1 MNNAT
6 SPSRRSRA
14 RVVSLLAAGL
24 LTLPSCRIP
33 QLCCAQRGAP
43 LPDTFDGEVC
53 DDLPSACV
61 GWRDFYEDP
70 CLTGLIDQTLVGN
83 QELKILAQ
91 EVRIANTEVLA
102 RRGEYLP
109 FVTLGAAAGVEK
121 SGLYTR
127 AGAVEE
133 NLLAGGK
140 AFPDPLPNFLVA
152 ADVSWEI
159 DIWRK
164 LRNAKDAAVLRFLAS
179 RDGQNYVVTRLVAE
193 VAENYYEL
201 LALDNRLA
209 ILNKTIEIQEQT
221 LEKAQSLKDAAEGT
235 ELGVQRFQAEVRKN
249 QSERFIIQQEIIEV
263 ENRINFLA
271 GRFPQSVVRCPSDFI
286 NIELQTLCVGVP
298 SQLLRNR
305 ADIRQ
310 AEREIAAAGLDVRS
324 ARARFYPSLTLRAGV
339 GYESFDAGFLF
350 QTPESLIYNA
360 AGDLVAPVLNR
371 AAIKAAYIGA
381 NATQLQAIY
390 SYQQTVLDA
399 FTEVVNQ
406 MNKVDNYGK
415 SIVIKKQ
422 QLESLEA
429 AVDNA
434 AKLFENAQVE
444 YIEVLLAQR
453 ELMEARMEVVETKR
467 EQLAAVVNAYQALGG
482 GLYAGVGGPPTLEL
496 INPLS
501 NPPLPANGEPSTAEP
516 STAEPVPAQEGVDA
530 DEDGAESE
538 RLVEPPRISLLS
550 APIASVRRLPEPDSS
565 PVTQA
570 SAALRW
576 PTEL

>member
-1 MNNAT
+1 MKKVT
-6 SPSRRSRA
+6 KPTRA
-14 RVVSLLAAGL
+14 RRVIVSALLALGL

-33 QLCCAQRGAP
+33 QLCCAHRGAP
-43 LPDTFDGEVC
+43 LPDTFDGEAC
-53 DDLPSACV
+53 DGLPTACV

-70 CLTGLIDQTLVGN
+70 CLTCLIDQALVGN

-91 EVRIANTEVLA
+91 EVRIANVEVLA

-109 FVTLGAAAGVEK
+109 FVTLGAGAGVEK
-121 SGLYTR
+121 SGIYTR

-140 AFPDPLPNFLVA
+140 DFPEPLPNFLVA

-159 DIWRK
+159 DIWRR
-164 LRNAKDAAVLRFLAS
+164 LRNAKDAAIFRFLAS
-179 RDGQNYVVTRLVAE
+179 RDGQNYVVTRLVAD

-221 LEKAQSLKDAAEGT
+221 LDKAKSLKEAAEGT

-249 QSERFIIQQEIIEV
+249 ESERFIIQQEIVEV

-271 GRFPQSVVRCPSDFI
+271 GRFPQRVARCSPDYL
-286 NIELQTLCVGVP
+286 NIELQALCVGVP

-310 AEREIAAAGLDVRS
+310 AEREVAAAGLDVRS
-324 ARARFYPSLTLRAGV
+324 ARARFYPSFTLRAGV

-360 AGDLVAPVLNR
+360 AGELVAPVLNR
-371 AAIKAAYIGA
+371 AAIKAAYISA

-390 SYQQTVLDA
+390 NYQQTVLDA

-406 MNKVDNYGK
+406 MNKIDNYGR
-415 SIVIKKQ
+415 SIAIKKL

-434 AKLFENAQVE
+434 MKLFENAQVE

-453 ELMEARMEVVETKR
+453 ELMEARMELVETKQ

-482 GLYAGVGGPPTLEL
+482 GLYAGAGGPPSLEL
-496 INPLS
+496 INATPS
-501 NPPLPANGEPSTAEP
+501 QPESASVEPSEP
-516 STAEPVPAQEGVDA
+516 EPVPAPERS
-530 DEDGAESE
+530 GAERDDSQRE
-538 RLVEPPRISLLS
+538 LDDRPRGLMLPITFVYQVE
-550 APIASVRRLPEPDSS
+550 SVKRLPTPEKCPAESS
-565 PVTQA
+565 DDV
-570 SAALRW
+570 LRW
-576 PTEL
+576 PDSL